1 MPTIEKNF
9 DKRELV
15 ALTAT
20 ETGFDN
26 DVVARI
32 LTAALNHLKTQVC
45 QRGYAEIDNFGSF
58 SLKEHAP
65 LSGKTPS
72 GEEFSVGKRLSVEFN
87 AEKAFRD
94 QLQTLTDTPVIP

>member
-9 DKRELV
+9 DKSELV
-15 ALTAT
+15 ALTAA
-20 ETGFDN
+20 ETSFDK

-58 SLKEHAP
+58 KIKNHAP
-65 LSGKTPS
+65 LSGNTPR
-72 GEEFSVGKRLSVEFN
+72 GEDFDVPERLSIDFN
-87 AEKAFRD
+87 AEKKFRD
-94 QLQTLTDTPVIP
+94 ELQTLTGKPVIA